1 MNVTQITVLGICVIF
16 FATALGA
23 FTPFLIKKGSKLFS
37 VGAVGFSS
45 GVMLAASVWSLILPA
60 LDALK
65 DCGVFKILPVVGGIV
80 VGCAFMTAIEKLFP
94 EEKLSCQNSASKKP
108 MKLFIAVTVH
118 NIPEGLAVGAA
129 FGAASVIGE
138 YSQYLS
144 ALSFALGI
152 AIQNVPEGAA
162 VALPFA
168 GETNN
173 KLKGSLIGALSGL
186 VEPVAAILGY
196 CLSAFVSSL
205 QPWLSSF
212 AAGAMIFVVIKDLLP
227 ESYEKSPLL
236 GAWAAV
242 FGFLVMMTLDVVFG

>member
-1 MNVTQITVLGICVIF
+1 MSVTQITVLGICVIF

-23 FTPFLIKKGSKLFS
+23 FTPFLIKKSTKLFS

-65 DCGVFKILPVVGGIV
+65 DNGVLKILPVVGGIIA
-80 VGCAFMTAIEKLFP
+80 GCAFMTAIEKLFP
-94 EEKLSCQNSASKKP
+94 EEKLSRQGNDVKKP
-108 MKLFIAVTVH
+108 LKLFIAVTVH

-138 YSQYLS
+138 YSQYSS
-144 ALSFALGI
+144 AFYFAIGI
-152 AIQNVPEGAA
+152 AIQNIPEGAA

-168 GETNN
+168 NEPDD

-186 VEPVAAILGY
+186 VEPIAATFGY
-196 CLSAFVSSL
+196 FLSAFISSL

-227 ESYEKSPLL
+227 ETYDESPLL
-236 GAWAAV
+236 GAWTTV
-242 FGFLVMMTLDVVFG
+242 FGFLIMMTLDVVFG

>member
-1 MNVTQITVLGICVIF
+1 MSVTQITVLGISVIF

-23 FTPFLIKKGSKLFS
+23 FTPFLIKKSTERFS

-60 LDALK
+60 LEGAK
-65 DCGVFKILPVVGGIV
+65 VYGVFKILPVVGGIL
-80 VGCAFMTAIEKLFP
+80 VGCAFMTALEKIFP
-94 EEKLSCQNSASKKP
+94 EEKLSSKILGCAKP
-108 MKLFIAVTVH
+108 MKLFVAVTVH

-129 FGAASVIGE
+129 FGAASVNGE

-152 AIQNVPEGAA
+152 AIQNIPEGAA
-162 VALPFA
+162 VALPFT
-168 GETNN
+168 GETDN
-173 KLKGSLIGALSGL
+173 KLKGSLIGTLSGF
-186 VEPVAAILGY
+186 VEPIAAVLGY
-196 CLSAFVSSL
+196 CLSAFTSNL

-227 ESYEKSPLL
+227 ETYEKSPLL

-242 FGFLVMMTLDVVFG
+242 LGFLIMMTLDVAFG